1 MKKIWTRGGDKMQKL
16 HNLKGKLLKSVQ
28 PKSGNVP
35 ADVATTQ
42 SGDLVYSDYHDRSIN
57 LVSGTQIHTL
67 IKLRGWKPLGLCI
80 AYFGNLLVIKAS
92 DDGKQTK
99 VVCHSHSMEQPSIQW
114 DDQGKKLHTSEGSKY
129 LDENRN
135 FDICLADCEADAVV
149 VVSAAGILRFM
160 YTGPPSTHR
169 ESSRPYGI
177 TTDPDV

>member
-1 MKKIWTRGGDKMQKL
+1 MQKL

-42 SGDLVYSDYHDRSIN
+42 SGDLVYSDYHDRSTN

-80 AYFGNLLVIKAS
+80 AYFGSLLVIKAS

-99 VVCHSHSMEQPSIQW
+99 VVCHSHSMEQHSIQW
-114 DDQGKKLHTSEGSKY
+114 DDQ
-129 LDENRN
+129 
-135 FDICLADCEADAVV
+135 ADAVV